1 MLRLSAQSRR
11 GCRCV
16 SGDPPAG
23 SGGVVDGLWETVE
36 RHLREMFSQQSSAQG
51 NAELI
56 DALARESS
64 ILLLGLWLTCGCGV
78 CCDKAIGAVYLVT
91 TGRRRRGPAG
101 RQFLPPEVIEE
112 LARPLKR
119 QRSTRSTRST
129 ASRRRQ
135 HDDTCTTCLRGTL
148 HCYNVCILIIGCG
161 ALGVG
166 VWLLVTDFGAR
177 NVTPI
182 VGNQLYEVTTYLL
195 IAGGGAV
202 ALLAFCGCCGTI
214 REDKCVL
221 SFYGTTL
228 AIVLILLCIA
238 CGLAFFFR
246 GVLQCCGV
254 AGNTTSDEA
263 WVFYS
268 TQTQWNKKELQKPE
282 RRMVPESC
290 CAKGDIHL
298 CTGLKPF
305 DGPPIFYKG
314 HLEQHREINPYLYTT
329 GCYDKL
335 IDYLKTY
342 SAVVGC
348 VAAVVPIFL
357 VLGIIVSFCL
367 CARVAGI
374 TSDEADV

>member
-1 MLRLSAQSRR
+1 MPFNLCL
-11 GCRCV
+11 
-16 SGDPPAG
+16 
-23 SGGVVDGLWETVE
+23 
-36 RHLREMFSQQSSAQG
+36 
-51 NAELI
+51 
-56 DALARESS
+56 
-64 ILLLGLWLTCGCGV
+64 
-78 CCDKAIGAVYLVT
+78 
-91 TGRRRRGPAG
+91 GRRRRGPAG

-246 GVLQCCGV
+246 GVIADHIRGRMKNTLAINYGVDVRTNTENRRITESWDSMQRQLQCCGV